1 MTAQFGLRSINMRSR
16 VWETSQLNISLVR
29 CFWAWRKTKI
39 LGVDRKIFVFR
50 YASLCLCCGAIASI
64 RLFQELYAIARQQH
78 RLGREATISLGF
90 WALDRNFIQCDRL
103 MVLVEID

>member
-1 MTAQFGLRSINMRSR
+1 MGATGRSAVSDVLLCAFVAVRSPLLDHFKNSR
-16 VWETSQLNISLVR
+16 
-29 CFWAWRKTKI
+29 
-39 LGVDRKIFVFR
+39 
-50 YASLCLCCGAIASI
+50 
-64 RLFQELYAIARQQH
+64 AIARQQH